1 MKKSELRALIKEML
15 QEELAAMDQPN
26 EQDTP
31 AAADDVTDKPE
42 TEVLEESISEEETLT
57 EAPVLDRPAERTKMQ
72 PVGAG
77 TYADIA
83 VDVQISPEF
92 EDAFYIDGTVYGDE
106 VLEVIDAAV
115 AKAYPNLDKEAHEA
129 AVIGVR
135 AELAKIMSS
144 SDAYSDDV
152 SFNFGESDDEILSN
166 IYSNYFDENGD
177 QY

>member
-15 QEELAAMDQPN
+15 QEELAAMDKPN
-26 EQDTP
+26 ESD
-31 AAADDVTDKPE
+31 AAANEQEQEPE
-42 TEVLEESISEEETLT
+42 AEVLEESISEEETLT

-115 AKAYPNLDKEAHEA
+115 AKAYPNLDKEAHDA

-135 AELAKIMSS
+135 SELAKIMTTEDSF
-144 SDAYSDDV
+144 SDEAAINYGDS
-152 SFNFGESDDEILSN
+152 EDEILGR
-166 IYSNYFDENGD
+166 IYSTYFDEYGNE
-177 QY
+177 Y